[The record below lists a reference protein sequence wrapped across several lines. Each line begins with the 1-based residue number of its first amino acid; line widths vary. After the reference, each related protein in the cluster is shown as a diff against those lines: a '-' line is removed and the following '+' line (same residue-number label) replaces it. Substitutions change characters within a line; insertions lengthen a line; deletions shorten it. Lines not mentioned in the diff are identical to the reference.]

1 MAKKIL
7 ITGAAGFIGSHL
19 SELLLTEGF
28 KVVGLDNFDSFYS
41 KELKLANLSSIQ
53 SNNNAANFSFYE
65 VDICNKEQ
73 LYSIQD
79 DIDLVVHI
87 AAKAGVRPSI
97 QNPTVYIDTNINGTQ
112 NVLDFMREREVDK
125 IVFASSS
132 SIYGNNKKT
141 PFSELDDVGRPIS
154 PYAFTKRANEL
165 QIHTYHYL
173 YEIDAICLRFFTVFG
188 PRQRPDLA
196 IRKFISL
203 IQNNEPIEM
212 YGDGST
218 GRDYTYVQDTVAG
231 ILLAINYLVN
241 HKKVYEIVNL
251 GNSKPLSLREMIDTI
266 YEVLGKEKNIK
277 QLPMQPGDVEQ
288 TFADISKAKELLN
301 YSPKVGFKEG
311 ISRFIEWH
319 KLSKK

>member
-1 MAKKIL
+1 MKKIL

-28 KVVGLDNFDSFYS
+28 KLVGLDNFDSFYS
-41 KELKLANLSSIQ
+41 KELKLENLSSIQ
-53 SNNNAANFSFYE
+53 SNINAANFSFYE

-73 LYSIQD
+73 LFSIQD

-97 QNPTVYIDTNINGTQ
+97 QDPTVYIDTNINGTQ
-112 NVLDFMREREVDK
+112 NVLDFMRMKKVNK

-141 PFSELDDVGRPIS
+141 PFSELDDVGGPIS

-173 YEIDAICLRFFTVFG
+173 YEFSAICLRFFTVFG

-203 IQNNEPIEM
+203 IHKNEPIEM

-218 GRDYTYVQDTVAG
+218 GRDYTYVKDTVAG
-231 ILLAINYLVN
+231 ILLAINYLFSN
-241 HKKVYEIVNL
+241 KNVYEIINL
-251 GNSKPLSLREMIDTI
+251 GNSKPLSLREMIDSI

-311 ISRFIEWH
+311 ISRFIEWQ
-319 KLSKK
+319 KLSEK